1 MTAPVS
7 DHWDDNAQFWVNI
20 IRERRDRYR
29 TGLTDEAILTLIG
42 AYENLDVLDVGCGE
56 GYMARELVNR
66 GARHVDGIDKS
77 AALIAAA
84 RSAEIPAARFGEGD
98 AADLPFSP
106 ESFDL
111 VLANHL
117 LNNLRDIKLPISE
130 FARVLRPSGRLIALI
145 RHPCFYGYRR
155 TLAWTDYFSQRAI
168 EHPFRVDGLTSPAT
182 AVTWLRPLE
191 AYAEAI
197 TGSGLYLTKLTEP
210 HPSEEQLSMSEWWR
224 ENFPRPLFLLIAA
237 QKAG

>member
-1 MTAPVS
+1 MQRVQPGDKIALDPVEFKREMATSVFGATHAFATA
-7 DHWDDNAQFWVNI
+7 
-20 IRERRDRYR
+20 
-29 TGLTDEAILTLIG
+29 
-42 AYENLDVLDVGCGE
+42 LDVGCGE
-56 GYMARELVNR
+56 GYLARELVNR

-84 RSAEIPAARFGEGD
+84 RSAEIPAASFSGGD

-117 LNNLRDIKLPISE
+117 LNNLRDIKLPIGE

-168 EHPFRVDGLTSPAT
+168 EHPFRVDGLTFPCHCCHMAPAT
-182 AVTWLRPLE
+182 
-191 AYAEAI
+191 
-197 TGSGLYLTKLTEP
+197 
-210 HPSEEQLSMSEWWR
+210 
-224 ENFPRPLFLLIAA
+224 
-237 QKAG
+237 